1 LILFYFILF
10 FHLLSIVISDKW
22 IDDKGKPGANS
33 NTKLSEGDFD
43 VIYDE
48 SIILNKK
55 KEQLLKKN
63 TNSNPFGLRNS
74 IK

>member
-1 LILFYFILF
+1 MILIF
-10 FHLLSIVISDKW
+10 FSVVISDKW
-22 IDDKGKPGANS
+22 IDEKGKPGAS
-33 NTKLSEGDFD
+33 SSQKMVEGDFD

-48 SIILNKK
+48 SIILSKK

-63 TNSNPFGLRNS
+63 SSVNPFGLRNP